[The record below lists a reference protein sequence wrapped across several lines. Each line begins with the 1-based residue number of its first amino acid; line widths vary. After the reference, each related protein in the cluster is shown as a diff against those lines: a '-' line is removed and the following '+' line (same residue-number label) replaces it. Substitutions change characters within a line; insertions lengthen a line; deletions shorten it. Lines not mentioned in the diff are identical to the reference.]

1 MMLSKSLQRKKIIIA
16 GLDSKLVIAIE
27 AMLLRK
33 GFSNLSFANECAD
46 IYRII
51 RPFAENSVD
60 LGLVIVDE
68 FLPGGDVGHM
78 CTSLS
83 RENNGI
89 ALPFIILKAES
100 SDQLNDSIQ
109 SSGDLIYDLYAS
121 FREAELLILVEL
133 LLVLKNER
141 YLRNQQQEKLISE
154 LATRKLLDAKL
165 KYLIAHDELT
175 GLMNRANLEQHIR
188 LSLMRFKALHQ
199 NGALLL
205 IDLDRFGLINDL
217 EGFDVADRLIIE
229 VVALIRK
236 TLTRDVF
243 FARIDSDEFC
253 LYFENVSLTQAKE
266 SAEAIRKSLD
276 ECRFT
281 TGDVCYNITASI
293 GIAALPTQK
302 VIVHPEELISKAH
315 QACYLAKQNGRNM
328 VWIYNE
334 DDKAIKERHR
344 DVFWVPL
351 IREALIDKNFFLV
364 FQPVINLKSGI
375 VSHYEVLIRM
385 RGQADSVIHPI
396 EFIPVAERMGLIHC
410 IDIWVVENAIDF
422 LAALPVEMSDVCLA
436 INLSGFAF
444 QDGSLLP
451 TLKRKLDLSWVNA
464 DRITFEITETAAVDN
479 FDQTRQMI
487 NKIRAL
493 GCHFALDDFGAGFCS
508 FNYLKKFPV
517 DYVKIDGQF
526 IRNLVNDETDQVL
539 VKSMADV
546 ARKLGKK
553 TVAEFIEVPQVIPI
567 LVSLGIEFGQGYLFG
582 KPCRELIDGGRV
594 PLAQFSNES
603 ETKSHFSYNR
613 LD

>member
-1 MMLSKSLQRKKIIIA
+1 MLSKSLQRKKIIIA

-217 EGFDVADRLIIE
+217 EGFD
-229 VVALIRK
+229 
-236 TLTRDVF
+236 
-243 FARIDSDEFC
+243 
-253 LYFENVSLTQAKE
+253 
-266 SAEAIRKSLD
+266 
-276 ECRFT
+276 
-281 TGDVCYNITASI
+281 
-293 GIAALPTQK
+293 
-302 VIVHPEELISKAH
+302 
-315 QACYLAKQNGRNM
+315 
-328 VWIYNE
+328 
-334 DDKAIKERHR
+334 
-344 DVFWVPL
+344 
-351 IREALIDKNFFLV
+351 
-364 FQPVINLKSGI
+364 
-375 VSHYEVLIRM
+375 
-385 RGQADSVIHPI
+385 
-396 EFIPVAERMGLIHC
+396 
-410 IDIWVVENAIDF
+410 
-422 LAALPVEMSDVCLA
+422 
-436 INLSGFAF
+436 
-444 QDGSLLP
+444 
-451 TLKRKLDLSWVNA
+451 
-464 DRITFEITETAAVDN
+464 
-479 FDQTRQMI
+479 
-487 NKIRAL
+487 
-493 GCHFALDDFGAGFCS
+493 
-508 FNYLKKFPV
+508 
-517 DYVKIDGQF
+517 
-526 IRNLVNDETDQVL
+526 
-539 VKSMADV
+539 
-546 ARKLGKK
+546 
-553 TVAEFIEVPQVIPI
+553 
-567 LVSLGIEFGQGYLFG
+567 
-582 KPCRELIDGGRV
+582 
-594 PLAQFSNES
+594 
-603 ETKSHFSYNR
+603 
-613 LD
+613 